1 MLWLMKK
8 MQRSELS
15 LTIKLKKEMNRSA
28 LDCHVN
34 YLQNKPQKA
43 IFVPPPPPPKK
54 DISSFELLS
63 LSAWK
68 IINIF

>member
-43 IFVPPPPPPKK
+43 VFVPPPPQKK

-63 LSAWK
+63 LSTWK

>member
-1 MLWLMKK
+1 

-43 IFVPPPPPPKK
+43 IFVPPPPKK

>member
-1 MLWLMKK
+1 

-43 IFVPPPPPPKK
+43 IFVPPPKK